1 MVQKVQKVQRVVVSP
16 YRAMSFVCRS
26 AEWKTVQPRLTVSR
40 LKGRPFYVQ
49 AMGQLRL
56 TCTFSAECA
65 QPEGCGIALS
75 GDEYICRLRR
85 SYTILRAKRAS
96 LRKEAINCGEAA
108 TTTLAPSGA
117 SNLRTLSGEAA
128 VNPKNLFTQSFY
140 TTFLHNPR
148 RSRAPFSRKLTPQES
163 IPNNNT

>member
-1 MVQKVQKVQRVVVSP
+1 M
-16 YRAMSFVCRS
+16 
-26 AEWKTVQPRLTVSR
+26 TGLTVSR
-40 LKGRPFYVQ
+40 LKGRHFYGQ

-65 QPEGCGIALS
+65 QPEGCGITLS
-75 GDEYICRLRR
+75 GDEYICRLRL

-117 SNLRTLSGEAA
+117 SNLRTLNGEAA
-128 VNPKNLFTQSFY
+128 VNPKNLFTQPFY
-140 TTFLHNPR
+140 TTHGEAVP
-148 RSRAPFSRKLTPQES
+148 PFHE
-163 IPNNNT
+163 N